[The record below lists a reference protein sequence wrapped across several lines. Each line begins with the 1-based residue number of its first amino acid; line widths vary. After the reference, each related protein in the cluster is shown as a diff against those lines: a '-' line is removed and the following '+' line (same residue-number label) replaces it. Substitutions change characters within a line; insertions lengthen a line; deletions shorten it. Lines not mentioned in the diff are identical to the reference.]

1 MADQFEKPDI
11 DFRVTLRNAVRL
23 QDFITFE
30 ATPDLIETRNVN
42 YKTIDP
48 VHAPGQILA
57 YQNTASRNFNLSSV
71 RLISR
76 TELEAQQNL
85 DRLWLLRSWTMPQFG
100 KSTLGDSQRDRREAD
115 DRLNKFLAERVRKG
129 EITQRDADAQRRDFL
144 GINERD
150 FGSRGRE
157 NRGRPPAVLLLSAYS
172 RDSAAPSRQTP
183 GGRNT
188 ETGHINRVPVVIQ
201 NISIPYPSD
210 MDYIPTQRTRVPM
223 PTIMTIDMTLMETHS
238 PREYE
243 RFDLLSF
250 KQGKLASF

>member
-1 MADQFEKPDI
+1 MASQFENPDI

-23 QDFITFE
+23 RDFITFE

-57 YQNTASRNFNLSSV
+57 YQSTASRNFNLSSV

-76 TELEAQQNL
+76 TEEEAQQNL
-85 DRLWLLRSWTMPQFG
+85 DRLWLLRSWTMPRFG
-100 KSTLGDSQRDRREAD
+100 KSTLKDGQREQRELREQRIREAQARNANANEVQRIAD
-115 DRLNKFLAERVRKG
+115 EFRTQDIGVELRG
-129 EITQRDADAQRRDFL
+129 E
-144 GINERD
+144 
-150 FGSRGRE
+150 
-157 NRGRPPAVLLLSAYS
+157 PPAVLLLSAYS
-172 RDSAAPSRQTP
+172 RDSAAGSTP
-183 GGRNT
+183 GGRNKDL
-188 ETGHINRVPVVIQ
+188 GHINRVPVVIQ

-210 MDYIPTQRTRVPM
+210 TDYIPTIRTRTPM

-243 RFDLLSF
+243 QFSLEAF
-250 KQGKLASF
+250 KRGTLAGF